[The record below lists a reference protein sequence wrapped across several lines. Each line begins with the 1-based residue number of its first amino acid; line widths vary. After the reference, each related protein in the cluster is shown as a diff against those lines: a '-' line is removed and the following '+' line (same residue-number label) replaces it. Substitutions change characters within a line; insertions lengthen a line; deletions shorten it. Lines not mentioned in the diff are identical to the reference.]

1 MESISSIDRDMSPE
15 EMERLQKVGLKQAV
29 SCGGWGGLCLREGG
43 PVVTLC
49 SSLAGGGGGSGGEVG
64 KRGHGESG
72 ERSHSPRTLSVIYV
86 DFPFLCTFVCV

>member
-1 MESISSIDRDMSPE
+1 MESISSIDRDLSPE
-15 EMERLQKVGLKQAV
+15 EIERLQKVGFKASGVLWVACA
-29 SCGGWGGLCLREGG
+29 SGRG

-86 DFPFLCTFVCV
+86 DFPSLQ